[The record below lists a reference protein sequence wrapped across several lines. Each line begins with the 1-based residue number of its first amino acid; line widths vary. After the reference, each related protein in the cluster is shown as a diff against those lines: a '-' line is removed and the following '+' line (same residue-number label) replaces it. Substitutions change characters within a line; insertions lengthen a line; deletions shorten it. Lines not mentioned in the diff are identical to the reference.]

1 MHVHA
6 NLLRCSPLIVHCLHG
21 KHERECLPESSR
33 SEQQVSEENEFRRV
47 YDKNNIKQYHYKI
60 VLCCFYFIWC
70 KVSAV
75 M

>member
-6 NLLRCSPLIVHCLHG
+6 NLLRCSPLIVHYLQG
-21 KHERECLPESSR
+21 KHERECLSESSR

>member
-70 KVSAV
+70 KFSAV

>member
-1 MHVHA
+1 MHDHA

-33 SEQQVSEENEFRRV
+33 SKQQVSEENEFEEF

>member
-47 YDKNNIKQYHYKI
+47 
-60 VLCCFYFIWC
+60 L
-70 KVSAV
+70 
-75 M
+75 

>member
-1 MHVHA
+1 MQICCDVPLLLSIVYMESMSVNVSPNPHA
-6 NLLRCSPLIVHCLHG
+6 QNNKLVRKIH
-21 KHERECLPESSR
+21 
-33 SEQQVSEENEFRRV
+33 SEEF